1 LNSSVY
7 RARVAFVIC
16 IPFADCQLRDTFRGG
31 KINLGP
37 HIAVVEIG
45 EMAPTGVWYQCGAC
59 QKKHRY
65 ELEEMRVEGSDLPP
79 PPGWKSEW

>member
-31 KINLGP
+31 KIIADKPSWPDTRHNLP
-37 HIAVVEIG
+37 VS
-45 EMAPTGVWYQCGAC
+45 
-59 QKKHRY
+59 
-65 ELEEMRVEGSDLPP
+65 LSDAAR
-79 PPGWKSEW
+79 